1 MVCRVTQTKRFPR
14 RRENID
20 RLEKRK
26 AALLGTSVKRS
37 DLRAAMARDLTTYQD
52 YEQRNK
58 ITRETGGIRFTIQN
72 FKLDYF
78 SILTPMKLIIAAK
91 NRKTNPRFVPGT
103 KNVLLKNARILDGIG
118 GDFIGDLLLKDGI
131 ILSLKEIKR
140 RINHHALDAY
150 RIPDV
155 IKRASSQITIAT
167 FSDLWGYK
175 KEAFQASTRISRR
188 WYTCSI
194 KSMSF
199 NIISMSFLCHLTTLK
214 RTASSVI
221 IKNIGKVFIDVD
233 TIIESNS
240 LLNGK
245 NINISIIVKDG
256 RVEFIG
262 TNCTNTIDIVTRNS
276 PEVIGLNGGYILP
289 GMIAVGT

>member
-91 NRKTNPRFVPGT
+91 
-103 KNVLLKNARILDGIG
+103 VLLRKKQKNSRNA
-118 GDFIGDLLLKDGI
+118 
-131 ILSLKEIKR
+131 
-140 RINHHALDAY
+140 HANEM
-150 RIPDV
+150 
-155 IKRASSQITIAT
+155 
-167 FSDLWGYK
+167 W
-175 KEAFQASTRISRR
+175 ISPP
-188 WYTCSI
+188 I
-194 KSMSF
+194 
-199 NIISMSFLCHLTTLK
+199 
-214 RTASSVI
+214 
-221 IKNIGKVFIDVD
+221 
-233 TIIESNS
+233 
-240 LLNGK
+240 
-245 NINISIIVKDG
+245 
-256 RVEFIG
+256 
-262 TNCTNTIDIVTRNS
+262 
-276 PEVIGLNGGYILP
+276 
-289 GMIAVGT
+289 